1 MLVRNHL
8 HDGPIIKSNS
18 RRDVHLALSGERF
31 CSGSVRLKWISLQ
44 ARRLSSLYI
53 MLPASANNYASL
65 QVHHQANS
73 RKNVPLSINSTFT
86 ASFSQSPVPNFI
98 ITTHYIY
105 LVCCGL
111 IATMLL
117 IRFTLLAAVLET
129 GAFALAVSTAFSAP
143 TPTLAPRETATGT
156 TTSAIEFMTTNY
168 ITIPGITNDHVT
180 LSPQTISIAVPTCI
194 QTITPDK
201 NGYVSPGT
209 CHALYDYYP
218 SFTAALAFSVIFGML
233 TIAHIAQA
241 ALFKTVASSLH
252 ALNIESS

>member
-31 CSGSVRLKWISLQ
+31 CSGSVPLKWISLQ
-44 ARRLSSLYI
+44 ARRLSSLDI
-53 MLPASANNYASL
+53 MLPASANNYSSL

-111 IATMLL
+111 IASMLL

-168 ITIPGITNDHVT
+168 INNHARQEWLRITWDLSRTVRLLSKFHSCVGIFSYLWDVDDCSHRSSCA
-180 LSPQTISIAVPTCI
+180 LQDGSFF
-194 QTITPDK
+194 ITRIEHRIKLTPREEILL
-201 NGYVSPGT
+201 GYNHG
-209 CHALYDYYP
+209 
-218 SFTAALAFSVIFGML
+218 
-233 TIAHIAQA
+233 
-241 ALFKTVASSLH
+241 
-252 ALNIESS
+252 